1 VAYKVGVVGLGV
13 MGANLALN
21 MERNGF
27 DVVGYDSDQ
36 AKAQTILRHGRRKM
50 PSRRRLVPATTCSN
64 RSIESGRPL
73 LPILN
78 RIAKLRA
85 CLKAVKSKTAH
96 N

>member
-1 VAYKVGVVGLGV
+1 MAYKVGVVGLGV

-27 DVVGYDSDQ
+27 DVVGYDLDLK
-36 AKAQTILRHGRRKM
+36 KAQTFLRHGRRKM
-50 PSRRRLVPATTCSN
+50 PSPRRLVPATTCSN

-78 RIAKLRA
+78 RVAQLRA
-85 CLKAVKSKTAH
+85 CIKKGT
-96 N
+96 